1 MNAFDVNMKLSESA
15 TTQNPNP
22 LALPLA
28 GVRIIAV
35 EQYGAGPFG
44 TQHLA
49 DLGAEVIKIENPK
62 DGGDVGRAVGPHYF
76 APGDSHFY
84 QSFNRN
90 KKSITLDLKQP
101 EGAKILR
108 ELAAT
113 ADVVFNNL
121 RGDLPAKLGLTYESL
136 KAVNPKLVCA
146 HLSAYGRTGSRAAW
160 PGYDYL
166 MQAEAGYL
174 SLTGEPDGPPARM
187 GLSIIDL
194 MTGTTAAMG
203 LLAGIIGA
211 RSSGVGRDIDVSL
224 FDVALHNLAYV
235 ATWYLNAGVAIERE
249 QRSSHPS
256 LTPSQLYKTQD
267 GWIFLMCNKEKFFGV
282 LAECVGKPEWAQA
295 PHYRTF
301 KDRLSNR
308 DQLTADLDA
317 VLQTRTT
324 QAWMEI
330 FAGKVPAAPVYN
342 VQQALDS
349 EFVAEQGRVLDFAHD
364 TGPIRM
370 VASPVRAG
378 AHPTQPAPSMGADTE
393 EILHQ
398 VGYDT
403 AAIARLRDSAV
414 V

>member
-1 MNAFDVNMKLSESA
+1 MSAVQSSLHGAEAQDVA
-15 TTQNPNP
+15 AP
-22 LALPLA
+22 PLA

-49 DLGAEVIKIENPK
+49 DLGAEVIKIENPH

-76 APGDSHFY
+76 GPGDSHFY

-90 KKSITLDLKQP
+90 KKSITLDLKTAQGQ
-101 EGAKILR
+101 EVLR
-108 ELAAT
+108 ALAAD

-121 RGDLPAKLGLTYESL
+121 RGDLPAKLGLTYDRL
-136 KAVNPKLVCA
+136 RDVNPRIVCG

-203 LLAGIIGA
+203 LLAGVISA
-211 RSSGVGRDIDVSL
+211 RASGQGRDIDVSL

-235 ATWYLNAGVAIERE
+235 ATWYLNAGKAIGRE
-249 QRSSHPS
+249 ARSSHPS
-256 LTPSQLYKTQD
+256 LTPSQLYRTQD
-267 GWIFLMCNKEKFFGV
+267 GWIFLMCNKEKFWGV
-282 LAECVGKPEWAQA
+282 LAECIGRPEWAQA
-295 PHYRTF
+295 PHYKTF
-301 KDRLSNR
+301 KDRLAHR
-308 DQLTADLDA
+308 DRLTAELDA
-317 VLQTRTT
+317 VLQTATT
-324 QAWMEI
+324 AQWMER
-330 FAGKVPAAPVYN
+330 FAGKVPAAPVYD

-349 EFVAEQGRVLDFAHD
+349 GFVAEQERVLAFDHPG
-364 TGPIRM
+364 GPVRM

-378 AHPTQPAPSMGADTE
+378 AHPVRSAPAMGADTE
-393 EILHQ
+393 AVLRQ
-398 VGYDT
+398 AGYDEQ
-403 AAIARLRDSAV
+403 AILRLREHAV
-414 V
+414 I

>member
-1 MNAFDVNMKLSESA
+1 MNAPDPAARAAAEQAN
-15 TTQNPNP
+15 
-22 LALPLA
+22 LPLA
-28 GVRIIAV
+28 GLRIIAV

-49 DLGAEVIKIENPK
+49 DLGAEVIKIENPN

-76 APGDSHFY
+76 GPNDSHFY

-90 KKSITLDLKQP
+90 KKSITLDLKKP
-101 EGAKILR
+101 EGQEALRRLAKD
-108 ELAAT
+108 

-121 RGDLPAKLGLTYESL
+121 RGDLPGKLGLTYAQL
-136 KAVNPKLVCA
+136 KEVNPSIVCG

-203 LLAGIIGA
+203 LLAGVLGA

-235 ATWYLNAGVAIERE
+235 ATWYLNAGKAIGRE
-249 QRSSHPS
+249 TRSSHPS
-256 LTPSQLYKTQD
+256 LTPSQLYKTKD
-267 GWIFLMCNKEKFFGV
+267 GWIFLMCNKEKFWTV
-282 LAECVGKPEWAQA
+282 LCNCIDKPEWADA
-295 PHYRTF
+295 PHYKTF
-301 KDRLSNR
+301 KDRLASR
-308 DQLTADLDA
+308 DRITDELDA
-317 VLQTRTT
+317 VLENETT
-324 QAWMEI
+324 EEWMKR
-330 FAGKVPAAPVYN
+330 FAGKVPAAPVYD
-342 VQQALDS
+342 VAQALNSD
-349 EFVAEQGRVLDFAHD
+349 FVAEQNLLLDFAHES
-364 TGPIRM
+364 GPVRM

-378 AHPTQPAPSMGADTE
+378 VHPTRPAPAMGEHT
-393 EILHQ
+393 
-398 VGYDT
+398 
-403 AAIARLRDSAV
+403 SAV
-414 V
+414 LQQAGYSETQLAQLKAAGVIA

>member
-1 MNAFDVNMKLSESA
+1 MSA
-15 TTQNPNP
+15 VQSP
-22 LALPLA
+22 LHGAEAQGVAAPPLA

-49 DLGAEVIKIENPK
+49 DLGAEVIKIENPR

-76 APGDSHFY
+76 GPGDSHFY

-90 KKSITLDLKQP
+90 KKSITLDLKTAQGQ
-101 EGAKILR
+101 EVLR
-108 ELAAT
+108 TLAAD

-121 RGDLPAKLGLTYESL
+121 RGDLPAKLGLTYDRL
-136 KAVNPKLVCA
+136 KDVNPRVVCG

-203 LLAGIIGA
+203 LLAGVISA
-211 RSSGVGRDIDVSL
+211 RASGLGRDIDVSL

-235 ATWYLNAGVAIERE
+235 ATWYLNAGKAIGRE
-249 QRSSHPS
+249 ARSSHPS
-256 LTPSQLYKTQD
+256 LTPSQLYRTQD
-267 GWIFLMCNKEKFFGV
+267 GWIFLMCNKEKFWGV
-282 LAECVGKPEWAQA
+282 LAECIGRPEWAQA

-301 KDRLSNR
+301 KDRLAHR
-308 DQLTADLDA
+308 DRLTAELDA
-317 VLQTRTT
+317 VLQTATT
-324 QAWMEI
+324 AQWMER
-330 FAGKVPAAPVYN
+330 FAGKVPAAPVYD

-349 EFVAEQGRVLDFAHD
+349 GFVAEQERVLAFDHPG
-364 TGPIRM
+364 GPVRM

-378 AHPTQPAPSMGADTE
+378 AHPVRSAPAMGADTE
-393 EILHQ
+393 AVLRQ
-398 VGYDT
+398 AGYDEQ
-403 AAIARLRDSAV
+403 AILRLRKHAV
-414 V
+414 I